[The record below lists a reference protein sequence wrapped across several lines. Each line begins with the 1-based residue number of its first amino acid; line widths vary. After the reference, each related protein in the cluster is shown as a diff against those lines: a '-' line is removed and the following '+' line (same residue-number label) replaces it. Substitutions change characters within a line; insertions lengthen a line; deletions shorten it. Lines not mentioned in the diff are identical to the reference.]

1 MKYENPLT
9 STPSSLMSFIME
21 KRQQKQFR
29 QTFEISV
36 TLIFISFFLIF
47 AIRPTVLTITSLVSE
62 INTKKELAEKYKK
75 KINSVIQAQTVYSQA
90 QSNYQLI
97 NASLPDNYRFSQAAT
112 QIRGITQSS
121 GLSADQIEFDLS
133 DKIDEVYEAPYYGYS
148 WSQNIDFSRID
159 SLLAGFT
166 NNRRCFQ
173 LISFT
178 ISSPQET
185 KSGQD
190 QELPITTNQTSVS
203 LGTKIYYWTK

>member
-1 MKYENPLT
+1 
-9 STPSSLMSFIME
+9 ME

-47 AIRPTVLTITSLVSE
+47 AIRPTVLTITSLISE
-62 INTKKELAEKYKK
+62 IDTKKELAEKYKK

-90 QSNYQLI
+90 QSNYELI

-112 QIRGITQSS
+112 QIRGIAQSS
-121 GLSADQIEFDLS
+121 GLSADKIDFSLS
-133 DKIDEVYEAPYYGYS
+133 DEIDQVYKAPYYAYS
-148 WSQNIDFSRID
+148 FSQNIDFDKISNLIN
-159 SLLAGFT
+159 SLT

-173 LISFT
+173 MTSFT
-178 ISSPQET
+178 VSSPQVA
-185 KSGQD
+185 KAGQD

-203 LGTKIYYWTK
+203 LGTQIYYWTK